1 MRVSKADVWLA
12 VCVMVMACAYLYAD
26 ARLPAERIGDPL
38 GPKAFPALVGIGLL
52 LSGFL
57 LLLENW
63 RKRKSPDEAPG
74 AKPSLAPGARHQ
86 SWILVAMAVWM
97 ALYYSVFTRLG
108 YMVSTVV
115 FLLGLLSYFHR
126 GRHVANVT
134 IAVGFTVVFD
144 LLFSRFLGVPLPTG
158 LLSI

>member
-1 MRVSKADVWLA
+1 MRAGKADIWLA

-52 LSGFL
+52 LSGLL
-57 LLLENW
+57 LLLETW
-63 RKRKSPDEAPG
+63 RKRKSIDDPALVKPPEVPG
-74 AKPSLAPGARHQ
+74 AKHQ
-86 SWILVAMAVWM
+86 STILVAMVVWVT
-97 ALYYSVFTRLG
+97 LYYSVFTRLG
-108 YMVSTVV
+108 YVVSTVA

-126 GRHVANVT
+126 GHHVANVT
-134 IAVGFTVVFD
+134 IAIGFTVVFD
-144 LLFSRFLGVPLPTG
+144 LLFSRFLGVPLPAG